1 MNSAGDMLRRL
12 AGWWWQRTK
21 DALPGWLVA
30 DGPEPARWQ
39 WDGST
44 LTPSAGGGTPRH
56 KRPWRLVL
64 GDVRPLVLEREVPAG
79 AAAHLRRVVGM
90 QLGHWTPLS
99 ADAALYDAQVEGP
112 AADAGQLRVRVSL
125 LARNRLAPA
134 LTAAAAQGLPLPEGV
149 LLADGSLLPF
159 GEPKRARVPPR
170 LLLLALLLLA
180 PPLSLAVLQEGR
192 LSQLRTELAA
202 GEMEAAQA
210 RSLGIRL
217 ARLRADTL
225 AAVSARR
232 AAPSMVLLLDRLSRL
247 LPDNSYLT
255 ELRLEG
261 GRVHLLG
268 YSGDGAALPA
278 LLAAA
283 PGLQDV
289 RFEAAL
295 LRADAGRDRFHLSFM
310 VSADEPA

>member
-1 MNSAGDMLRRL
+1 MNSAGEMLRRL
-12 AGWWWQRTK
+12 AGWWWQRSK
-21 DALPGWLVA
+21 AALPGWLVA
-30 DGPEPARWQ
+30 DGPEPARWH
-39 WDGST
+39 WDGTT
-44 LTPSAGGGTPRH
+44 LTPPTPVPRR
-56 KRPWRLVL
+56 KGPWRLVL
-64 GDVRPLVLEREVPAG
+64 GDVRPLVLERELPVG

-99 ADAALYDAQVEGP
+99 ADAALYDAQVAGP
-112 AADAGQLRVRVSL
+112 AANAGQLRVRVAL
-125 LARNRLAPA
+125 LARSRLTPA
-134 LTAAAAQGLPLPEGV
+134 LTAATAQGLPPPEGV
-149 LLADGSLLPF
+149 ALADGSLLPL
-159 GEPKRARVPPR
+159 GEPKGARVPPR

-180 PPLSLAVLQEGR
+180 PPLSLAVLHEGR
-192 LSQLRTELAA
+192 LSQLRTELEA

-232 AAPSMVLLLDRLSRL
+232 AAPSMVVLLDRLSRL

-268 YSGDGAALPA
+268 YSGDGAGLPA